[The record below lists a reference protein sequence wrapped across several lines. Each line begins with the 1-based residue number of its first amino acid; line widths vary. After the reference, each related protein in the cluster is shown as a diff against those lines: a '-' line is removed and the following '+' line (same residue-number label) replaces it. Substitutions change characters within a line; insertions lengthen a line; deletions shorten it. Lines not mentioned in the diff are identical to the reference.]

1 MPFSSQRW
9 PDLLYF
15 EDQENIISQT
25 QCWRPGDFV
34 LLLEALHNPFRSTR
48 THWIRQIL
56 EEYNQIKQKLNME
69 SWINNWFNH
78 YQTKIWRP
86 GDILHLPEEP
96 EDIIRAFKMQNIK
109 RRRIWS
115 SLPYLDSS
123 SIFVEDLQR
132 LFPSFYGALKIHS
145 VNKDIP
151 RPFVSLG
158 LYQRAGTA
166 SSRSP
171 YGELGRSHPA
181 RHMASWTDPV

>member
-132 LFPSFYGALKIHS
+132 LFPSFCGALKIHS
-145 VNKDIP
+145 VNQDIP
-151 RPFVSLG
+151 RRHQFMPKLSRLKQPHPFS
-158 LYQRAGTA
+158 QIPQTTPTA
-166 SSRSP
+166 SFLVS
-171 YGELGRSHPA
+171 
-181 RHMASWTDPV
+181 